1 MTHAESSPRTTLGD
15 VWDALEAAGIRPH
28 AAGMGT
34 AIFNLPDGRTL
45 KMPNRSFFDHG
56 IASSELL
63 EIVASFGVRPAA
75 SGKYHAPP
83 EVDQALVEKP
93 PVTVG

>member
-1 MTHAESSPRTTLGD
+1 VNHTESPVRITLGD

-34 AIFNLPDGRTL
+34 AFFNLPDGRTL

-56 IASSELL
+56 IASDELL
-63 EIVASFGVRPAA
+63 EVVASWGVRPTA
-75 SGKYHAPP
+75 GGGYQPPP
-83 EVDQALVEKP
+83 EVDQEMVEKP